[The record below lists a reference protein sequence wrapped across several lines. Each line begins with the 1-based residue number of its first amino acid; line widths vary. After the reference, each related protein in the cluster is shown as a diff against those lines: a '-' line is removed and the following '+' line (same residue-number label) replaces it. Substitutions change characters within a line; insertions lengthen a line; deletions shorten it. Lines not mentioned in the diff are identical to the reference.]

1 MPKRHL
7 LSLLVPLVAAA
18 LLTLSVHAR
27 AQTRVALVIGN
38 SGYQKVVN
46 LANPAHDAQDVSESL
61 KRLGF
66 TVKTVIDADF
76 NGFRRAVLEFGRMA
90 LNADMAVFYFA
101 GHGVEINGNN
111 WLLPTDVELKDE
123 ADASTEAMG
132 LQSAMQAVA
141 AAKTLGLVILDACR
155 NNPFQSMRRAGATRS
170 VHVLGLAAVEPTEN
184 VLVAYAA
191 RDGTVAA
198 DGAGRNSP
206 YTTALLKHLETPGL
220 EVDFLF
226 RNVRDDVMAATKNEQ
241 QPFLYGSLSSDEI
254 YFKAP
259 PAVVDAAPPPDASE
273 IAWSFLRATNDVST
287 LSRFVDRFPE
297 SAHISEAK
305 VRIAAL
311 DAPPAPTAID
321 VALPPLV
328 HLATFVD
335 TEFDQAEKAVARR
348 FVRDTPA
355 VEQAWN
361 AIKETKDHTVI
372 RHFVERFPSKT
383 RRVAAE
389 THLAALGQ
397 KPITVHVAPPQPL
410 DVDEAVLAQA
420 AADPDVQRCF
430 ELGDQT
436 AAECQRAFERFP
448 DIGHFAE
455 DIRFTLS
462 FCQAMGNPGGCVP
475 TVKTTWNFPTPKPDG
490 GSPVGVA
497 GGGTTPPVL
506 PSPAPSPGPPG
517 PCKVCSPPPGKNQ
530 NGNGNA
536 NNNANANNSGG
547 MKGLKSSHH
556 GHMGGGHM
564 GGGSN
569 ASNSRITT
577 TSLKVTAAGTTGVKA
592 TTVTTPTPN
601 TSNVRVN
608 PNVKVNANM
617 KLNLR
622 VPTPNIHLPLH

>member
-38 SGYQKVVN
+38 SAYQKVVN

-76 NGFRRAVLEFGRMA
+76 NGFRRAMLEFGRMA

-101 GHGVEINGNN
+101 GHGVEIDGNN

-259 PAVVDAAPPPDASE
+259 PAVVDAAPPAAASE

-297 SAHISEAK
+297 SAHVSEAK
-305 VRIAAL
+305 VRIASL
-311 DAPPAPTAID
+311 DAPPVTATD
-321 VALPPLV
+321 VPLRPLT

-355 VEQAWN
+355 VEQAWDV
-361 AIKETKDHTVI
+361 IKETKDHKVI

-383 RRVAAE
+383 RRVAAD

-397 KPITVHVAPPQPL
+397 KPITVAVAPPQPL

-420 AADPDVQRCF
+420 AADPDVRRCF

-490 GSPVGVA
+490 GSPIGAA
-497 GGGTTPPVL
+497 GGGTIPP
-506 PSPAPSPGPPG
+506 PPPSPGPPG
-517 PCKVCSPPPGKNQ
+517 HCPVCSPPPGKNQ

-536 NNNANANNSGG
+536 SNGNANNSGG

-556 GHMGGGHM
+556 GHMGGG
-564 GGGSN
+564 SN
-569 ASNSRITT
+569 ASNTHIKT
-577 TSLKVTAAGTTGVKA
+577 TSLKVTGAGTAGVKTTSLKVTGVATAGVKA
-592 TTVTTPTPN
+592 AIASPVVRAPRVDVKTPRLPN
-601 TSNVRVN
+601 
-608 PNVKVNANM
+608 M
-617 KLNLR
+617 
-622 VPTPNIHLPLH
+622 NIHVR

>member
-76 NGFRRAVLEFGRMA
+76 NGFRRAMLEFGRMA
-90 LNADMAVFYFA
+90 VNSDMAVFYFA

-254 YFKAP
+254 YFKTA
-259 PAVVDAAPPPDASE
+259 PAVADAAPPPDASE

-297 SAHISEAK
+297 SAHVSEAK

-397 KPITVHVAPPQPL
+397 KPITVHVAPWESLFQMVESKRFDFFPL
-410 DVDEAVLAQA
+410 GASEASTLLHEYQSLAPNAIVDTHLVLIYPFGRLFFVRKDNAALRDAIQSGLEQA
-420 AADPDVQRCF
+420 FADGSFQQLF
-430 ELGDQT
+430 EDFWSLSLT
-436 AAECQRAFERFP
+436 PVNLKERTP
-448 DIGHFAE
+448 
-455 DIRFTLS
+455 IRI
-462 FCQAMGNPGGCVP
+462 
-475 TVKTTWNFPTPKPDG
+475 
-490 GSPVGVA
+490 
-497 GGGTTPPVL
+497 
-506 PSPAPSPGPPG
+506 
-517 PCKVCSPPPGKNQ
+517 
-530 NGNGNA
+530 
-536 NNNANANNSGG
+536 
-547 MKGLKSSHH
+547 
-556 GHMGGGHM
+556 
-564 GGGSN
+564 SN
-569 ASNSRITT
+569 
-577 TSLKVTAAGTTGVKA
+577 
-592 TTVTTPTPN
+592 
-601 TSNVRVN
+601 
-608 PNVKVNANM
+608 
-617 KLNLR
+617 LNL
-622 VPTPNIHLPLH
+622 TPAFLKIPRKYFYDIEK